1 MPKHDKK
8 KREKVINMKIGSHVS
23 MSAPDFVLGSVKE
36 ALSYGANAFM
46 LYSGAPQNT
55 RRQPLEKMKIEEA
68 KQLMADNAIAP
79 DHMIVHAP
87 YIINLANTLKPETYE
102 IAVSF
107 LKEEIKRTQALGAKY
122 IVLHPGSH
130 VKAGEDVG
138 LASIV
143 KGLDEAMQDIQDVC
157 IALETMAGK
166 GSELGY
172 TFEQIK
178 YIMDHV
184 QKSDHIKVCLDTCHI
199 NDAGYDIADFDAVL
213 DHFDRVIGLEHLVC
227 VHLNDSKNEKG
238 ARKDRHANIGFGE
251 IGFATLA
258 NIANHPK
265 LKDVVKI
272 LETPY
277 VEGNPP
283 YRYEIEML
291 KKQEFDESIMDKI
304 KQG

>member
-1 MPKHDKK
+1 MD
-8 KREKVINMKIGSHVS
+8 NMKIGSHVS

-36 ALSYGANAFM
+36 ALSYQANAFM

-55 RRQPLEKMKIEEA
+55 RRQPLSKMKIKEAQTLMEESGIP
-68 KQLMADNAIAP
+68 LEN
-79 DHMIVHAP
+79 MIVHAP
-87 YIINLANTLKPETYE
+87 YIINLANTLKSETYE

-138 LASIV
+138 LASII
-143 KGLDEAMQDIQDVC
+143 KGLDEAMEDMQDVC

-172 TFEQIK
+172 QFEQIK
-178 YIMDHV
+178 YIKDHV
-184 QKSDHIKVCLDTCHI
+184 QKPEHIKVCLDTCHI
-199 NDAGYDIADFDAVL
+199 NDAGYDLNDFDAIL
-213 DHFDRVIGLEHLVC
+213 DEFDRIIGLEHLVC
-227 VHLNDSKNEKG
+227 IHLNDSKNTKG
-238 ARKDRHANIGFGE
+238 ARKDRHANLGFGE
-251 IGFATLA
+251 IGFDILCS
-258 NIANHPK
+258 IANHPR
-265 LKDVVKI
+265 LHDVVKI

-291 KKQEFDESIMDKI
+291 KKQAFDETVLERI
-304 KQG
+304 KQGN